1 MKTSEGNGEAVRE
14 RSGANHHLI
23 FLRAGESERFSF
35 KTSIPPL
42 SDILPRPKSDLPFF
56 PQRQRRLRPSAM
68 TRSNSSR
75 NSLAAAPAATATPR
89 PNGRST
95 LPGSQGAGRSRSW
108 RRRQAAP
115 QVSAKT
121 CAKMVLLNLRKPAAT
136 THTLPSLSL

>member
-14 RSGANHHLI
+14 RSGANHQLI
-23 FLRAGESERFSF
+23 FLRGEESERFSF

-42 SDILPRPKSDLPFF
+42 RDILPRPKSDLPFF

-68 TRSNSSR
+68 NRSNSS

-89 PNGRST
+89 PSGRST
-95 LPGSQGAGRSRSW
+95 LPGCQGAGRSRSW
-108 RRRQAAP
+108 RRCQAAP